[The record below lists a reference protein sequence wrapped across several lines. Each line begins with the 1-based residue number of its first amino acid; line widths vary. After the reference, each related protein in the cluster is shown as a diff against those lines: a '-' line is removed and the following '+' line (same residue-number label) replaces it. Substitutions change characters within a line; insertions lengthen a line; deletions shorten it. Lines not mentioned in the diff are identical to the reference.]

1 MYQNLKYVLYH
12 GTIANI
18 EKIDTDQGKERKDFG
33 KGFYMAVSRGQA
45 IGII

>member
-18 EKIDTDQGKERKDFG
+18 EKIAIGQGKERKDFG
-33 KGFYMAVSRGQA
+33 KGFTWPFLAVRL
-45 IGII
+45 